1 MAIQHQIKRRL
12 GGELDE
18 LRTLV
23 GQRPQATRTEIADE
37 LCERF
42 GFKDARGKAQRSSC
56 LKALRELAGA
66 GHFTLPAAS
75 GNRPNW
81 KGPSPRRLETAVP
94 VPQGVAGSVEDL
106 EELRLELV
114 QTDAQRRIW
123 NELIIREHPL
133 GERPLVGRQLRYLVH
148 SQSGYLGAAGFASS
162 ALALRDRDAWI
173 GWDEQS
179 RREHLDKVVSLSRLL
194 IRPGVECANL
204 ASRVLSMLVG
214 AVGPDFESRYG
225 YRPWLLESFVDSSR
239 HEGTCYRAANWRRI
253 GSSSGRGRED
263 RRHRDAETIKDI
275 YVYELEGDFRHHL
288 GLEPHDPAPALG
300 PGEGLDTKSW
310 AHNELGGARLGDVRL
325 TRRLVSIAQTKGE
338 SPGTP
343 FVDAVA
349 GDRAASAGYY
359 RFIDAPDDSHIDM
372 ESILAPHRERTLRRL
387 KSHKTV
393 LCLHDTTDLNYATLT
408 ACEGLGV
415 IGKNQ
420 TETESRGLRLHS
432 SYAVSAEEG
441 VPLGLWNWY
450 CYAPELKPEHKT
462 KDARYIALE
471 EKDSARWVNNLVE
484 CMSRD
489 EELAATRVIHVMDRE
504 ADFFELFDHWQ
515 NAPGGD
521 ELIIRAKHNRKVKR
535 GKRLRGAKTRS
546 SQEGKD
552 EKLQEGIFEAVA
564 RQPLGGTVEVDIPRK
579 SARGKKGR
587 QAARPKRAKRRAV
600 LSLRWMKV
608 PIRPS
613 RHGLG
618 SKRPP
623 VEVWLLHACEEIPPE
638 DGSKPLEW
646 MLLTSIAMNCP
657 EDAAKVLGYYAK
669 RWRIEDWHRILKTCC
684 RVEEPAHRDSE
695 CLMRLVAINM
705 VIAWRIHL
713 MTLLGREVP
722 DLPMEVL
729 FSELEIEVLRR
740 YCQSRKIPE
749 PTNLGEGVVLVARL
763 GGYLARKHDGPPGA
777 EVLWRGSRKL
787 SNWCECAAFSWPR
800 D

>member
-1 MAIQHQIKRRL
+1 MAIQNQIKRRL
-12 GGELDE
+12 GGSLGELQTLIAE
-18 LRTLV
+18 RPEASRT
-23 GQRPQATRTEIADE
+23 AIAGE

-42 GFKDARGKAQRSSC
+42 GFLDARSKAQHSSC
-56 LKALRELAGA
+56 LKALRELENA
-66 GHFTLPAAS
+66 GHIELPES
-75 GNRPNW
+75 RRPRC
-81 KGPSPRRLETAVP
+81 KGPSPRRLEAAVP
-94 VPQGVAGSVEDL
+94 VPEGVARSVEDL
-106 EELRLELV
+106 GDLRLELV
-114 QTDAQRRIW
+114 ENVGQRRIW

-133 GERPLVGRQLRYLVH
+133 GERPLVGRQLRYLVR
-148 SQSGYLGAAGFASS
+148 SDAGYLGAAGFAAS
-162 ALALRDRDAWI
+162 ALALRERDEWI
-173 GWDEQS
+173 GWDGQS
-179 RREHLDKVVSLSRLL
+179 RREHLDKVVCLSRLL
-194 IRPGVECANL
+194 IRPGVKCANL
-204 ASRVLSMLVG
+204 ASRVLGMLVEDF
-214 AVGPDFESRYG
+214 VPDFEARYG
-225 YRPWLLESFVDSSR
+225 YRPWLLESFVDPLE

-253 GSSSGRGRED
+253 GASGGRGRQD
-263 RRHRDAETIKDI
+263 RRHQEAQSIKDI
-275 YVYELEGDFRHHL
+275 YVYELDGDFRQHL
-288 GLEPHDPAPALG
+288 GLEDYEPHPALA
-300 PGEGLDTKSW
+300 PGEGMDTRNW
-310 AHNELGGARLGDVRL
+310 AGNELGGARLGDARL

-343 FVDAVA
+343 FLDTVS

-359 RFIDAPDDSHIDM
+359 RFVDAPEDSHIDM
-372 ESILAPHRERTLRRL
+372 ESILAPHRERTLRRI
-387 KSHKTV
+387 KGQKTV

-441 VPLGLWNWY
+441 VPLGLWNWH
-450 CYAPELKPEHKT
+450 CYAPELKPGHKN
-462 KDARYIALE
+462 KDARYIPLE
-471 EKDSARWVNNLVE
+471 QKDSARWVNNLLE

-489 EELAATRVIHVMDRE
+489 EELADTQVVHVMDRE
-504 ADFFELFDHWQ
+504 ADFFELFDHWKS
-515 NAPGGD
+515 APGGD
-521 ELIIRAKHNRKVKR
+521 ELLIRAKHNRKVKR
-535 GKRLRGAKTRS
+535 GKRLRGAKARGS
-546 SQEGKD
+546 EQGKD
-552 EKLQEGIFEAVA
+552 EELREGIFEAVA
-564 RQPLGGTVEVDIPRK
+564 RQPLGGTLEVDIPRK
-579 SARGKKGR
+579 SARAKKGKNK
-587 QAARPKRAKRRAV
+587 ARPKRAKRQAV

-608 PIRPS
+608 PIRPE
-613 RHGLG
+613 RYGLN

-623 VEVWLLHACEEIPPE
+623 VEVWLLHACEETPPA

-646 MLLTSIAMNCP
+646 MLLTTIAMDCP

-729 FSELEIEVLRR
+729 FSDLEIEVLRR
-740 YCQSRKIPE
+740 YCQNQKLAE
-749 PTNLGEGVVLVARL
+749 PTNLGEGVLLVAKL
-763 GGYLARKHDGPPGA
+763 GGYLGRKHDGPPGA

-787 SNWCECAAFSWPR
+787 SNWAECAAFSWPS